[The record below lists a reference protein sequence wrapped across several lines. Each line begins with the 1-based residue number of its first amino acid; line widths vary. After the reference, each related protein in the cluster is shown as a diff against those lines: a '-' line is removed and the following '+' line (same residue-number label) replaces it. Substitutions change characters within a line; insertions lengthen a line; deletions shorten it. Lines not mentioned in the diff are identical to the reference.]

1 MCGRRDVKRKRLIVK
16 LRKTSRETK
25 LSNRR
30 KKPRRFSNPV
40 RYWDRFKHSAMLN
53 WRRDAMK
60 GRKNCLQNYPRSDF
74 YVVAFNGVLWSC
86 ISWFSNHTCSQLA
99 EKGVR
104 LLSSSCSPSEDHWI
118 CNDLFLSTFY
128 LSVKQ
133 NEWQDTNIW
142 WKSQKP

>member
-1 MCGRRDVKRKRLIVK
+1 MWREKDRQQNWGKRAERLKYLIEGK
-16 LRKTSRETK
+16 SHAASPIRSGTGIGLNIARCLTEEQ
-25 LSNRR
+25 
-30 KKPRRFSNPV
+30 
-40 RYWDRFKHSAMLN
+40 ML
-53 WRRDAMK
+53 WKAE
-60 GRKNCLQNYPRSDF
+60 KNCLQNYPRSDF

-133 NEWQDTNIW
+133 NEWQDTYIW
-142 WKSQKP
+142 WKSQNHKQHN